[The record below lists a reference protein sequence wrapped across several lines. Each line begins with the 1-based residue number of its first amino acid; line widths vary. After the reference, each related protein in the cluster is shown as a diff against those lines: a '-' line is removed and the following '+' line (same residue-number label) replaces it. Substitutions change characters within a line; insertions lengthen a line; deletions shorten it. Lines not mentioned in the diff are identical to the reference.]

1 LSVSRSVILEHESKR
16 LAWDVLELMIWIM
29 NSETET
35 LFNFA
40 KVNKGETN
48 ENEEWNQHSE
58 ESVRHV
64 ENKHVV
70 IVDSQ
75 EVE

>member
-1 LSVSRSVILEHESKR
+1 
-16 LAWDVLELMIWIM
+16 M

-35 LFNFA
+35 LFNFT
-40 KVNKGETN
+40 KVNKRKGN
-48 ENEEWNQHSE
+48 KNEEWNQHSE
-58 ESVRHV
+58 ESVGHV
-64 ENKHVV
+64 ENEHIA

>member
-1 LSVSRSVILEHESKR
+1 
-16 LAWDVLELMIWIM
+16 M

-40 KVNKGETN
+40 KVDKGETN